1 MRTEETHSEFRATY
15 GVIGSK
21 EVLSR
26 MAIFHS
32 TAKICSTSAKAKIDY
47 ISRQKKYSHS
57 SKAEDLVHYEEHN
70 LPDWAKNAREFFAEM
85 DKQELSKE
93 EKEYQSLSIQ
103 ERKEKDIEL
112 KNKGETLK
120 RKVKCREIEFALPVE
135 LESQDEMVKFAQ
147 EYCKE
152 ILGDNHVYAFAI
164 HQNEGAISGNKNPH
178 VHLVYSDRI
187 IEHDREV
194 AKEDFC
200 RQRTGYKKDM
210 AIVGKDR
217 SKWIEKNREIL
228 ADKINEVLK
237 EKELKQRVSHKS
249 YKERGIELKPTFHLG
264 HDVIG
269 QLKNERIEINKSN
282 KYQRYKTIV
291 IERMK
296 WHEKKEITK
305 KTKPKRIP
313 FGQRMKAVFELATTP
328 IYDWHSE
335 EQRSKYIK
343 DKKTLISGNST
354 EIKQIKK
361 GINQSWSE
369 WQKKYFAKIEQN
381 LTSDDSGR
389 YRTYNKCQSEEYD
402 RRIEIERQERIRKEE
417 EQKRKQRELELAKE
431 REKEEQKR
439 RQEWKEMKEA
449 YERSQANRK
458 DSIVKISKPKEN
470 SKGMSR

>member
-164 HQNEGAISGNKNPH
+164 HQNEGAISGNK
-178 VHLVYSDRI
+178 
-187 IEHDREV
+187 
-194 AKEDFC
+194 
-200 RQRTGYKKDM
+200 
-210 AIVGKDR
+210 
-217 SKWIEKNREIL
+217 
-228 ADKINEVLK
+228 
-237 EKELKQRVSHKS
+237 
-249 YKERGIELKPTFHLG
+249 
-264 HDVIG
+264 
-269 QLKNERIEINKSN
+269 
-282 KYQRYKTIV
+282 
-291 IERMK
+291 
-296 WHEKKEITK
+296 
-305 KTKPKRIP
+305 
-313 FGQRMKAVFELATTP
+313 
-328 IYDWHSE
+328 
-335 EQRSKYIK
+335 
-343 DKKTLISGNST
+343 
-354 EIKQIKK
+354 
-361 GINQSWSE
+361 
-369 WQKKYFAKIEQN
+369 
-381 LTSDDSGR
+381 
-389 YRTYNKCQSEEYD
+389 KCLYYH
-402 RRIEIERQERIRKEE
+402 
-417 EQKRKQRELELAKE
+417 A
-431 REKEEQKR
+431 
-439 RQEWKEMKEA
+439 
-449 YERSQANRK
+449 
-458 DSIVKISKPKEN
+458 
-470 SKGMSR
+470 